1 MKKIKLVLRQKVESI
16 KLPCPF
22 QSGVN
27 IDRHKHWFGLP
38 CLALEW
44 VCMQLIL
51 QWSVGVLVLI
61 LCFLNR
67 HKFSV
72 EIVSKL
78 GSSFSLVPFVIV
90 VVSQLSPLSFVGLFF
105 WGFHCLNFCL
115 NLAVGKCLSCSNCFF
130 ILQVKPNISSS

>member
-90 VVSQLSPLSFVGLFF
+90 VVSQLSPLSFVGPFFLGVSLFEF
-105 WGFHCLNFCL
+105 LFELGCWKVPELLKLLFYF
-115 NLAVGKCLSCSNCFF
+115 AS
-130 ILQVKPNISSS
+130 QT

>member
-1 MKKIKLVLRQKVESI
+1 MYLTDTRAFCGKDNVRNKEQNMEKIKLGQKQGKVESI

-27 IDRHKHWFGLP
+27 IDRLKHWFGLP

-51 QWSVGVLVLI
+51 QWIVGVLVLI

-72 EIVSKL
+72 EILSKL

-90 VVSQLSPLSFVGLFF
+90 VVSLISCVICLSF
-105 WGFHCLNFCL
+105 FC
-115 NLAVGKCLSCSNCFF
+115 F
-130 ILQVKPNISSS
+130 IV